1 MQSRFSPRW
10 VISKEL
16 NTFSHKDEMLAD
28 PLSVHGIRGI
38 YRMTTD
44 YIGMENMPSF
54 DEFADIYGKMAI
66 NGFEICDDMG
76 QNRYINFQ
84 KIKFFLIFTSILE
97 GSGLCTIHDCLII
110 IVHSPLRDF

>member
-1 MQSRFSPRW
+1 MGKQPANFCRNDFLKSKLTKTDFRFSPRR

-54 DEFADIYGKMAI
+54 DEFA
-66 NGFEICDDMG
+66 
-76 QNRYINFQ
+76 
-84 KIKFFLIFTSILE
+84 
-97 GSGLCTIHDCLII
+97 
-110 IVHSPLRDF
+110 VHNQ